1 MWEAAGP
8 LLQRDEYMLSEA
20 NYLERRATAALELA
34 QRATHRTA
42 VKAHYAMADAYLA
55 RVYPD
60 PDGDQGQGG

>member
-1 MWEAAGP
+1 
-8 LLQRDEYMLSEA
+8 MLSEA